1 MARLVRDQYAAA
13 DAQERPVFA
22 TRFESL
28 TARAEASLGRLASF
42 ARIDEQRARIAEVEQ
57 ALARYRSEMD
67 AFVRRTRE
75 NDGLIREMTQRA
87 DTLIDLTDRAR
98 LRQQASNA
106 DLARSVAEKV
116 EALRV
121 ARTLISHLNDLRA
134 LVAAQAASPISGAE
148 GKRIQARFAAASAE
162 LTAALR
168 AEGRAA
174 DADALDALAAQP
186 EPGTDGK
193 LDAWIERN
201 LKIETSGQESLHDEV
216 AQLLA
221 YSLQANEIE
230 QATQN
235 IALGT
240 LKLGP
245 RTTGALVRRDP
256 ALAERM
262 LTEGERLGRSAAALP
277 ISPLIQ
283 AEMIQLST
291 AGGHGSPRPSRACG
305 GRTR

>member
-1 MARLVRDQYAAA
+1 M
-13 DAQERPVFA
+13 
-22 TRFESL
+22 
-28 TARAEASLGRLASF
+28 
-42 ARIDEQRARIAEVEQ
+42 
-57 ALARYRSEMD
+57 
-67 AFVRRTRE
+67 
-75 NDGLIREMTQRA
+75 
-87 DTLIDLTDRAR
+87 
-98 LRQQASNA
+98 
-106 DLARSVAEKV
+106 
-116 EALRV
+116 
-121 ARTLISHLNDLRA
+121 
-134 LVAAQAASPISGAE
+134 
-148 GKRIQARFAAASAE
+148 
-162 LTAALR
+162 
-168 AEGRAA
+168 EGRAT
-174 DADALDALAAQP
+174 DADALDALAEQP